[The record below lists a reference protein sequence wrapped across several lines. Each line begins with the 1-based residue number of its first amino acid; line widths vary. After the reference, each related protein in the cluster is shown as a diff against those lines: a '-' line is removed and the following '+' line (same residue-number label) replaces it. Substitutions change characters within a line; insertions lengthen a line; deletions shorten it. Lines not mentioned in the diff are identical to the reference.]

1 MALAILA
8 RVTFPARS
16 RMETSPTISLM
27 DVPVAG
33 SRTRPLV
40 GILLFDGV
48 EVLDF
53 AGPYEVFSG
62 TEGPDGQPFVTV
74 VTIGPTETVT
84 AQGGLRIMPT
94 HLLTDCPPLDALI
107 VPGGPGADLPTPV
120 QRDHLLP
127 FLRERA
133 AVTPLTASVCTGAF
147 LLGRAGLLDGLRV
160 TTNHHALD
168 ALAAEIPAAQVEGG
182 KLIDT
187 GRLVTAAGVS
197 SGIDLALH
205 LMERWF
211 GAEARRRAADG
222 LEGPWS

>member
-1 MALAILA
+1 
-8 RVTFPARS
+8 VTYHP
-16 RMETSPTISLM
+16 LM
-27 DVPVAG
+27 DAPLAE
-33 SRTRPLV
+33 SRTLPLV

-62 TEGPDGQPFVTV
+62 TEGPDGQPYVTV
-74 VTIGPTETVT
+74 VTIGPSETVT
-84 AQGGLRIMPT
+84 ARGGLRIMPH
-94 HLLTDCPPLDALI
+94 HLLTNCPPLDALI
-107 VPGGPGADLPTPV
+107 VPGGPGADFPTPV

-127 FLRERA
+127 FLRGRA

-147 LLGRAGLLDGLRV
+147 LLGRAGLLDGLPV
-160 TTNHHALD
+160 TTNNHALG
-168 ALAAEIPAAQVEGG
+168 ALAAEFPAARVEGG
-182 KLIDT
+182 KVIDT

-211 GAEARRRAADG
+211 GPEARERAADG